1 MRRLIKGL
9 VPLLIF
15 SIIAAFLVIG
25 LQRNPN
31 KVPTPFLGK
40 PVPPF
45 KVGSVTEKVFLGHVT
60 LLNVFAS
67 WCGYCRVE
75 LPILVDIAKSNTV
88 RMIGLDYKDDPKKA
102 KAMLSKYGNPY
113 SIVLSDPDGKLAI
126 NFGIYGTP
134 ETFVVDKKGMIR
146 YRHVGP
152 ISPDVWQV
160 KLLPLIETLK
170 KESA

>member
-1 MRRLIKGL
+1 MRRLIKGRL
-9 VPLLIF
+9 SLLIF
-15 SIIAAFLVIG
+15 SIIAAVLVTG

-31 KVPTPFLGK
+31 KVPTPFIGK

-45 KVGSVTEKVFLGHVT
+45 KVGSVTEEVLLENVT

-88 RMIGLDYKDDPKKA
+88 QMIGLDYKDDPEKA
-102 KAMLSKYGNPY
+102 KTMLSKYGNPY
-113 SIVLSDPDGKLAI
+113 SIILPDPSGKLAI

-134 ETFVVDKKGMIR
+134 ETFVIDKKGMIR

-152 ISPDVWQV
+152 ISPHVWQV